1 MDNDLY
7 SQLREKMVQL
17 QILSRGIS
25 DPKVLE
31 AMRKVPRHLFVP
43 EGLIELAYLDCA
55 LPTSNG
61 QTISQPYIVAYMTER
76 LQLKASDSVLEIG
89 TGTGYQTAILSVAS
103 SCVVTIER
111 IPELHQSAKVRL
123 ESLGYNNVTCIMGNG
138 YEGFAPEAPYDKII
152 VTAAAPFIPDA
163 LIRQLS
169 PNGRMIIPV
178 GSGSQELILVTKDEN
193 GELKEEKDLSVIFVP
208 LVEK

>member
-1 MDNDLY
+1 MDNNLY

-25 DPKVLE
+25 DTEVLS
-31 AMRKVPRHLFVP
+31 AMRMVPRHLFVP
-43 EGLIELAYLDCA
+43 EELIELAYLDCA
-55 LPTSNG
+55 LPTSRG

-76 LQLKASDSVLEIG
+76 LVLKPTDRVLEIG
-89 TGTGYQTAILSVAS
+89 TGTGYQTAILSELS
-103 SCVVTIER
+103 SFVVTVER
-111 IPELHQSAKVRL
+111 ISELHTSAKVRL
-123 ESLGYNNVTCIMGNG
+123 ESLGYDNICCIYGNG
-138 YEGFAPEAPYDKII
+138 YEGFESEAPYDKII

-178 GSGSQELILVTKDEN
+178 GSGSQELILVTKDKN
-193 GELKEEKDLSVIFVP
+193 GEIKEEKDLSVIFVP